1 MTNCLPPT
9 WVVRPLFA
17 LRNGLSRLSDAIV
30 PPQLPLVERLFGI
43 ADTKSVA
50 VAAELGIADLLA
62 EARRDAPA
70 LAAACGVDADALAR
84 MLRYLVSRGVFHTD
98 RRGRYRNNR
107 ASSLLRTQQAT
118 SQHAWARFVGSRWH
132 VDIWN
137 HLDEAVHTGDG
148 AAVAAFGHSFWEQLT
163 QTDPAA
169 GSLFD
174 SAMEDASRLQA
185 ALIPRIHD
193 FSRSRQVCD
202 VGGGTGTVLASV
214 LGANPTAC
222 GVLFDLP
229 PVIARARPVVE
240 RAGVA
245 DRIRLQAGDFFE
257 AVPPGCDRYLLQA
270 IVHDWDDE
278 SCVRILTN
286 VRTAMARDARVL
298 VFEQELPRHQGRSL
312 ARLLDLEMLVDTGG
326 GRERTGQEFA
336 ALFARAGLR
345 VARKR
350 ALPVV
355 TMFELVTAGSRRGS
369 P

>member
-1 MTNCLPPT
+1 
-9 WVVRPLFA
+9 
-17 LRNGLSRLSDAIV
+17 
-30 PPQLPLVERLFGI
+30 
-43 ADTKSVA
+43 
-50 VAAELGIADLLA
+50 
-62 EARRDAPA
+62 
-70 LAAACGVDADALAR
+70 
-84 MLRYLVSRGVFHTD
+84 VFQTD
-98 RRGRYRNNR
+98 GRGRYRNNR
-107 ASSLLRTQQAT
+107 VSSLLRTEQPT

-137 HLDEAVHTGDG
+137 HLDEAVHTGKG

-163 QTDPAA
+163 QTDRAA

-214 LGANPTAC
+214 LAANPTVR

-229 PVIARARPVVE
+229 SVVARAMPVVD

-245 DRIRLQAGDFFE
+245 DRIRVQAGDFFE
-257 AVPPGCDRYLLQA
+257 TVPPDCDRYLLQA
-270 IVHDWDDE
+270 IMHDWDDE

-286 VRTAMARDARVL
+286 VRTAMARDGRIL
-298 VFEQELPRHQGRSL
+298 VFEQELPRHGGRDL
-312 ARLLDLEMLVDTGG
+312 ATLLDLEMLVDTGG
-326 GRERTGQEFA
+326 GRERTGQEFTS
-336 ALFARAGLR
+336 LFARAGLR

-350 ALPVV
+350 ALPVI
-355 TMFELVTAGSRRGS
+355 TMFELVSS
-369 P
+369 

>member
-1 MTNCLPPT
+1 MTNRLPPT
-9 WVVRPLFA
+9 WVVRPLLA
-17 LRNGLSRLSDAIV
+17 LRNGLRRLSDAMV
-30 PPQLPLVERLFGI
+30 PPELPLVERLFGV
-43 ADTKSVA
+43 ADTKTVA

-62 EARRDAPA
+62 ETQSDASA
-70 LAAACGVDADALAR
+70 LAVACGVNADTLAR
-84 MLRYLVSRGVFHTD
+84 ILRYLVSRGVFKAD
-98 RRGRYRNNR
+98 RHGRYRNNR
-107 ASSLLRTQQAT
+107 ASSLLCTEQPT

-137 HLDEAVHTGDG
+137 HLDDAVQTGNS

-163 QTDPAA
+163 RTDPAA

-214 LGANPTAC
+214 LAANPTAR

-229 PVIARARPVVE
+229 SVIARAAPVVD

-245 DRIRLQAGDFFE
+245 DRIKLQAGDFFE

-270 IVHDWDDE
+270 IVHNWDDE

-298 VFEQELPRHQGRSL
+298 VFEQELPRHRGHDL
-312 ARLLDLEMLVDTGG
+312 AKLLDLEMLVDTGG
-326 GRERTGQEFA
+326 GRERTEQAFT
-336 ALFARAGLR
+336 ALFARAGLG

-350 ALPVV
+350 ALPVI
-355 TMFELVTAGSRRGS
+355 TMFELVAS
-369 P
+369 

>member
-1 MTNCLPPT
+1 VTNRLPPA

-17 LRNGLSRLSDAIV
+17 VRNGLSRLSDAIV

-43 ADTKSVA
+43 ADTKSIA
-50 VAAELGIADLLA
+50 VAADLGIADLLA
-62 EARRDAPA
+62 DARRDASA
-70 LAAACGVDADALAR
+70 LAAACGVNADALAR
-84 MLRYLVSRGVFHTD
+84 MLRYLVSRGVFQMD

-107 ASSLLRTQQAT
+107 VSSLLRTEQTT

-137 HLDEAVHTGDG
+137 HLDEAVHTGNS

-163 QTDPAA
+163 QTDPEA

-174 SAMEDASRLQA
+174 SAMEDASRLQV

-193 FSRSRQVCD
+193 FSRCQQVCD

-214 LGANPTAC
+214 LAANPTAR

-229 PVIARARPVVE
+229 SVIARATPVVD

-245 DRIRLQAGDFFE
+245 DRVSLRAGDFFE
-257 AVPPGCDRYLLQA
+257 AVPQGCDRYLLQA
-270 IVHDWDDE
+270 IMHDWDDD

-286 VRTAMARDARVL
+286 VRKAMARDARVL
-298 VFEQELPRHQGRSL
+298 VFEQELPRHGGKDL
-312 ARLLDLEMLVDTGG
+312 AKLIDLEMLVDTGG
-326 GRERTGQEFA
+326 GRERTGQEFI

-350 ALPVV
+350 ALPVI
-355 TMFELVTAGSRRGS
+355 TMFELVSS
-369 P
+369 